1 MSEEITDKEKEE
13 IIEDLEKTEVA
24 TGIKTDETKYRPCPH
39 CHQMMPIKDP
49 WKALFRK
56 PTLSDWITLF
66 LLIMVAVAAWAYQ
79 HDTAVCRDYVA
90 NIDQVCASKGA
101 ISSDTQSET
110 SNWIKNESF
119 YIPIAVNNGG

>member
-1 MSEEITDKEKEE
+1 MSEDITDKEKEE
-13 IIEDLEKTEVA
+13 IEDLEKTEVA
-24 TGIKTDETKYRPCPH
+24 TGIKNDEVKYRPCPH

-79 HDTAVCRDYVA
+79 HDTEVCRDYVA
-90 NIDQVCASKGA
+90 NIDQVCATRG
-101 ISSDTQSET
+101 IVPDEQPET
-110 SNWIKNESF
+110 SNWMKNESF
-119 YIPIAVNNGG
+119 YIPIAVKNGG